1 MGDYALSASFPAG
14 LSGYGPGVTGA
25 TFPRQLF
32 SSLTSSNAWGSNV
45 TWNSSSSRV
54 EFNIPTGNAF
64 ARIQSSCTI
73 VSSVGSGSV
82 GISVYKNGS
91 NLTPNYGQFL
101 TASTGISFPLQCQAE
116 CNVTNGDNVQVYLI
130 SLAGSSNLTTVS
142 NCTLNVQLIGGY
154 GLNRPVSLDT
164 CNPQWF
170 IDERTTTDDATTLST
185 TEVSVLTY
193 LNTSSNVAPDAITL
207 SGGTFNLLKAG
218 VYNIFACL
226 NFKALTTTST
236 TITIRLKI
244 GGSTILTR
252 QIFMPTTVN
261 AYFSGNIYYAYVLQ
275 TDTSTSVDVT
285 CQSSV
290 ANSYLIGSGSTVSIQ
305 RIRKFIEFPPSAMSS
320 NSQTISSV
328 TYVASASS
336 TLVDANNLFPY
347 KMFDKVTNS
356 GSSIWA
362 NSPQNEYN
370 STTGVYQ
377 SANPK
382 TTSNVDGG
390 SSYNGDWIQLQLSVP
405 TVLSY
410 YTLFPRP
417 DTAVGQMMNTWRLL
431 GSNNGTSW
439 TTLNSQSGVSTWS
452 LGVSK
457 TYTVNSDT
465 AYTYFR
471 IVIQSV
477 NASNSGFASVCEW
490 KLFK

>member
-14 LSGYGPGVTGA
+14 LTGYGPGTTGN

-54 EFNIPTGNAF
+54 EFNLPAGNAF
-64 ARIQSSCTI
+64 ARVLSSCN
-73 VSSVGSGSV
+73 VASSVSAVTV
-82 GISVYKNGS
+82 GLSVYKNGS
-91 NLTPNYGQFL
+91 NLYPSQGQYL
-101 TASTGISFPLQCQAE
+101 VNSAALPLQCQAE
-116 CNVTNGDNVQVYLI
+116 CNVTNGDNLQVFLV
-130 SLAGSSNLTTVS
+130 SLAGTANLSTVS
-142 NCTLNVQLIGGY
+142 DCSLTVQLIGGS
-154 GLNRPVSLDT
+154 GLNRPVSLDS

-170 IDERTTTDDATTLST
+170 IDERATADDTNVLST
-185 TEVSVLTY
+185 TEVSVLPY
-193 LNTSSNVAPDAITL
+193 LNSNSNVAPDAITL
-207 SGGTFNLLKAG
+207 TSTFNMLKAG
-218 VYNIFACL
+218 MYNIFACL
-226 NFKALTTTST
+226 NLKSNTG
-236 TITIRLKI
+236 INQVVTIRLKI
-244 GGSTILTR
+244 GGTTVLTR
-252 QIFMPTTVN
+252 QINMTTASFYTN
-261 AYFSGNIYYAYVLQ
+261 ASIYYTYALQ
-275 TDTSTSVDVT
+275 SDTSTTIDVT

-290 ANSYLIGSGSTVSIQ
+290 ATSYLIASGSTVFVQ
-305 RIRKFIEFPPSAMSS
+305 RVRKFGKFPPSAMTS
-320 NSQTISSV
+320 NSQTISSID
-328 TYVASASS
+328 YVASASS
-336 TLVDANNLFPY
+336 TLIDANNLFPY
-347 KMFDKVTNS
+347 KMFDNVTNS
-356 GSSIWA
+356 GTSIWA

-370 STTGVYQ
+370 ATTGVYQ
-377 SANPK
+377 SATPK
-382 TTSNVDGG
+382 TTTNVDGA

-431 GSNNGTSW
+431 GSNTGTSW
-439 TTLNSQSGVSTWS
+439 TTLDSQSGVSSWS

-490 KLFK
+490 RLFE